1 MASKVSFNSARARN
15 KRKCN
20 GWKNWDTWTC
30 GAVIDNDYRAYQ
42 YVKANKARLLKM
54 KKREKLSAIHRNSN
68 VGLGNISFRN
78 VSAKELNEQIR
89 SLY

>member
-1 MASKVSFNSARARN
+1 MAKVNYNSARSRN

-30 GAVIDNDYRAYQ
+30 GAVMDNDFRAYT
-42 YVKANKARLLKM
+42 YVRNNKQKLLRMNKND
-54 KKREKLSAIHRNSN
+54 KLRAIHRNSD

-78 VSAKELNEQIR
+78 VSAKELNFKIKYLE
-89 SLY
+89 

>member
-1 MASKVSFNSARARN
+1 MARGFGFNTARARN

-30 GAVIDNDYRAYQ
+30 GAVIGNDYRTYN
-42 YVKANKARLLKM
+42 YVMKNKNKLLRM
-54 KKREKLSAIHRNSN
+54 KKNDKLRAIDRNSD

-78 VSAKELNEQIR
+78 VSAKELNAQIKE
-89 SLY
+89 L